1 MTLAEFDV
9 IYPGHIVSSDAITT
23 VAEDAWRAHVALH
36 GELDIADAP
45 QLLAVLEAHL
55 EAGRRVLRLDT
66 TDVTF
71 LDSTVLGAMV
81 AAHRRCVEMHGS
93 LILTGVHGVVER
105 IVKLTGLDRVL
116 LIDTAGDN
124 PVL

>member
-1 MTLAEFDV
+1 MTLVEYDV
-9 IYPGHIVSSDAITT
+9 IYPGHVVRSDAIFT
-23 VAEDAWRAHVALH
+23 VAEDAWRASIALR

-45 QLLAVLEAHL
+45 KLLAVLEAHL

-71 LDSTVLGAMV
+71 LDSTVLGAIV
-81 AAHRRCVEMHGS
+81 AAHRRCVEVHGS
-93 LILTGVHGVVER
+93 LILTGVSGVVDR

-116 LIDTAGDN
+116 LIDTAAGDAAQ
-124 PVL
+124 

>member
-9 IYPGHIVSSDAITT
+9 IYPGHIVSSDAIIT
-23 VAEDAWRAHVALH
+23 VTEDAWRASIALR

-66 TDVTF
+66 TEVTF
-71 LDSTVLGAMV
+71 LDSSVLGAIV

-93 LILTGVHGVVER
+93 LILTGVCGVVDR
-105 IVKLTGLDRVL
+105 IVKLTGLDQVL

-124 PVL
+124 ATL